1 MHGQDT
7 VAASA
12 AGQETADR
20 RWPARVDALQSLSG
34 LALTL
39 FLAVHLLLDAA
50 ILVGPPAADWVAH
63 LFEGEPFFGRRY
75 SAIVSVAALGLLLLV
90 ALHAALA
97 LRRLPCSVAQYQT
110 LRAHAAR
117 LHHADTRLWWWQVVT
132 GFVLF
137 FLVGAHLAV
146 MITQPEAIGAQ
157 PSAERVVAAR
167 AGIFY
172 LLFLPVVL
180 VHAAVGLY
188 RLAIKWG
195 WPAGIGRAALK
206 RSVGLVA
213 LAYLLLG
220 LAALAAYAALGMK
233 LAG

>member
-1 MHGQDT
+1 MHGHAI
-7 VAASA
+7 VAAA
-12 AGQETADR
+12 GAGQKSTDR
-20 RWPARVDALQSLSG
+20 RWAARADALQSLSG
-34 LALTL
+34 LVLTL

-50 ILVGPPAADWVAH
+50 ILLGPEAADGVAR
-63 LFEGEPFFGRRY
+63 LFEGEPVFGRRY
-75 SAIVSVAALGLLLLV
+75 PAIVSAAAAGLLLLV

-97 LRRLPCSVAQYQT
+97 LRRLPRSVAEYQT
-110 LRAHAAR
+110 FRAHAAR
-117 LHHADTRLWWWQVVT
+117 LRHADTRLWWWQVVT

-146 MITQPEAIGAQ
+146 MITQPEAIGAR

-172 LLFLPVVL
+172 LVFLPVVL
-180 VHAAVGLY
+180 VHAAAGLY

-195 WPAGIGRAALK
+195 WPAGVRREALK
-206 RSVGLVA
+206 RAVALVA

-220 LAALAAYAALGMK
+220 LAALAAYAALGIK